1 MDIET
6 LKACTGATDNDAAK
20 YADLLDTALAD
31 FDINSPQRI
40 ASFLSQVGWESG
52 HLHYVK
58 EIWGPT
64 EAQSSYEGRSDLGN
78 TESGDGRRFLG
89 RGLLQVTGRANY
101 TTIGEALATDFVSNP
116 ELLEEPDY
124 ALRSA
129 CYFWKKHGLN
139 ELADNDQFEDITRRI
154 NGGLNGY
161 SGRLALYQSAKK
173 VLGV

>member
-1 MDIET
+1 MNLED

-31 FDINSPQRI
+31 FDINTPVRI
-40 ASFLSQVGWESG
+40 AAFLAQVGWESG

-64 EAQSSYEGRSDLGN
+64 DAQSSYEGRADLGN
-78 TESGDGRRFLG
+78 TQPGDGQRFLG
-89 RGLLQVTGRANY
+89 RGLLQVTGRSNY
-101 TTIGEALATDFVSNP
+101 ATVGEALATDFVSNP

-129 CYFWKKHGLN
+129 CYFWKQHGLN
-139 ELADNDQFEDITRRI
+139 ERADAGEFETITRRI

-161 SGRLALYQSAKK
+161 TGRLALWENAKQ
-173 VLGV
+173 VLNA

>member
-1 MDIET
+1 MNLED
-6 LKACTGATDNDAAK
+6 LKACTGATDHDATK
-20 YADLLDTALAD
+20 FVDLIDTALAD
-31 FDINSPQRI
+31 FDINTPTRQ
-40 ASFLSQVGWESG
+40 AAFLAQVGWESE

-58 EIWGPT
+58 ELWGPT
-64 EAQSSYEGRSDLGN
+64 EAQLSYEGRADLGN
-78 TESGDGRRFLG
+78 TQSGDGERFLG
-89 RGLLQVTGRANY
+89 RGLLQVTGRSNY
-101 TTIGEALATDFVSNP
+101 AAMSTALATDFVSNP